1 MIEVQ
6 HISKKF
12 KGNIAVRDVSFQV
25 KEGEKLVL
33 LGTSGSGKTTLLK
46 MINRLIEPSSGKI
59 IIQNENVLNQKP
71 EALRKK
77 IGYVIQNSGLFPH
90 YTVAQNVAI
99 VPKLLK
105 WQKEEIEERTQVL
118 LEMLSLPYKDY
129 AHRYPHELSGGQ
141 KQRVGIAR
149 ALAVDPPLMLMDEP
163 FGALDPITRG
173 QIHKEF
179 RTLESLRNKTIVMVT
194 HDVFEAI
201 ELGDKICLLDKG
213 EVQQIGSP
221 KELIFNPQNKFV
233 DDFFQTHRFQLE
245 LKVTQLKD
253 ILPQLQSQE
262 VSDRQ
267 VNQFELESDLLEVLE
282 SKSGSSAEQ
291 SLVQIYDENQQ
302 KTLVTNHQEIL
313 EAFYKA
319 H

>member
-12 KGNIAVRDVSFQV
+12 KDNIAVRDVSFQA
-25 KEGEKLVL
+25 KEGEKLAL

-59 IIQNENVLNQKP
+59 IIQNENVLHQKP
-71 EALRKK
+71 EELRKK

-105 WQKEEIEERTQVL
+105 WQKEAIEERTQVL

-149 ALAVDPPLMLMDEP
+149 ALAVDAPLMLMDEP

-221 KELIFNPQNKFV
+221 KELIFNPKNKFV
-233 DDFFQTHRFQLE
+233 EDFFQTHRFQLE

-262 VSDRQ
+262 KSNRQ
-267 VNQFELESDLLEVLE
+267 INQFELESDLLEVLE

-291 SLVQIYDENQQ
+291 SMVQIYDENSQ